1 MTVHPARFADVTR
14 LTPNWALRVC
24 GTRLPRKERTKPARE
39 RQCSANIRPLRCFSQ
54 LSSWAISLR
63 WSATRCDPKARP
75 RSSAH
80 RVAASGGRALGRFG
94 SRFPLWPQCGLGN
107 ADVILRARGA
117 GHEPTEGGPNAVDVE
132 SLGVAQPRRGSARGS
147 WAIDRSWRK
156 ESGLGA
162 CRKLQSARPSRC
174 NPDCAPEKGVGEER
188 PRTKLVI
195 SLMRSL
201 VEQQGASGR
210 SKTTRQQ
217 REF

>member
-1 MTVHPARFADVTR
+1 MV
-14 LTPNWALRVC
+14 NQLRVC
-24 GTRLPRKERTKPARE
+24 GTRLPREAGTEPASERR
-39 RQCSANIRPLRCFSQ
+39 CSAIMRPLRCISQ
-54 LSSWAISLR
+54 RSSWAISPR
-63 WSATRCDPKARP
+63 WSVTRCDPKARP

-107 ADVILRARGA
+107 ADVILRAKGA
-117 GHEPTEGGPNAVDVE
+117 GHEPTEGGPNAVNAE
-132 SLGVAQPRRGSARGS
+132 RSLGVAYPRQGGARGS

-195 SLMRSL
+195 LPCSLI
-201 VEQQGASGR
+201 EQQGGSGGR
-210 SKTTRQQ
+210 KQWVSNE
-217 REF
+217 EF